1 MKTIERKM
9 IAVQE
14 RVQRL
19 RQLAEG
25 LSSFDDYNRSADARD
40 IAERNLQIAIEACLD
55 IGKIIISKKRL
66 PEPQDYKGIFM
77 ALAQAHII
85 RPDLPLVSHAGGMN
99 GGRGYDVAPVAT
111 QIKLRQ
117 FSNRIR
123 NHAARMLEDSMSP
136 FACSTDQ
143 RLRQTTPA
151 LNFCLAFWPVDVQD
165 YDSTYGPCD
174 KSDVRGRP
182 S

>member
-1 MKTIERKM
+1 M

-55 IGKIIISKKRL
+55 IGKIIISQKRL

-85 RPDLPLVSHAGGMN
+85 RPESTVFLSDMAGTRNILVH
-99 GGRGYDVAPVAT
+99 GYDKVDDGLIYGILKKHLNDFDVFLSEVRDNYL
-111 QIKLRQ
+111 IKKQ
-117 FSNRIR
+117 
-123 NHAARMLEDSMSP
+123 
-136 FACSTDQ
+136 
-143 RLRQTTPA
+143 
-151 LNFCLAFWPVDVQD
+151 
-165 YDSTYGPCD
+165 
-174 KSDVRGRP
+174 
-182 S
+182 

>member
-1 MKTIERKM
+1 VKTIERKM

-85 RPDLPLVSHAGGMN
+85 RPESTVFLSDMAGTRNILVH
-99 GGRGYDVAPVAT
+99 GYDKVDDGLIYGILKKHLNDFDVFLSEVRDNYL
-111 QIKLRQ
+111 IKKQ
-117 FSNRIR
+117 
-123 NHAARMLEDSMSP
+123 
-136 FACSTDQ
+136 
-143 RLRQTTPA
+143 
-151 LNFCLAFWPVDVQD
+151 
-165 YDSTYGPCD
+165 
-174 KSDVRGRP
+174 
-182 S
+182 

>member
-1 MKTIERKM
+1 M

-85 RPDLPLVSHAGGMN
+85 RPESTVFLSDMAGTRNILVH
-99 GGRGYDVAPVAT
+99 GYDKVDDGLIYGILKKHLNDFDVFLSEVRDNYL
-111 QIKLRQ
+111 IKKQ
-117 FSNRIR
+117 
-123 NHAARMLEDSMSP
+123 
-136 FACSTDQ
+136 
-143 RLRQTTPA
+143 
-151 LNFCLAFWPVDVQD
+151 
-165 YDSTYGPCD
+165 
-174 KSDVRGRP
+174 
-182 S
+182 